1 MKRIKMLKDI
11 FRKYRC
17 DKKDHMY
24 YEVYE
29 KWFENK
35 KNEPLNILEIGIFK
49 GVSMDAWR
57 EYLPNANIFGIDVF
71 TRLKPEEVPAL
82 KKDRVHW
89 LKSDSTKN
97 SVQSA
102 IKEKWGDVIFDVII
116 DDGLHTP
123 EANANTFENL
133 IPLLKDDGVFYIEDI
148 WPLDIM
154 TDQEWKH
161 SWMARNKAK
170 YNMDKWKVF
179 ENALVGYNVERIDLR
194 KESAIPDSYIFKVT
208 K

>member
-1 MKRIKMLKDI
+1 MLKDI
-11 FRKYRC
+11 FRKYKC
-17 DKKDHMY
+17 DKEDHMY
-24 YEVYE
+24 HEVYE

-35 KNEPLNILEIGIFK
+35 KDEPLNILEIGIFK
-49 GVSMDAWR
+49 GVSMDAWH

-102 IKEKWGDVIFDVII
+102 IKEKWGDVKFDVII

-123 EANANTFENL
+123 EANAKTFENL
-133 IPLLKDDGVFYIEDI
+133 ILFLKDDGVFYIEDV

-154 TDQEWKH
+154 KNQEWKH

-179 ENALVGYNVERIDLR
+179 EDSIVGYRVERIDLR
-194 KESAIPDSYIFKVT
+194 KESAILDSYIFKVT